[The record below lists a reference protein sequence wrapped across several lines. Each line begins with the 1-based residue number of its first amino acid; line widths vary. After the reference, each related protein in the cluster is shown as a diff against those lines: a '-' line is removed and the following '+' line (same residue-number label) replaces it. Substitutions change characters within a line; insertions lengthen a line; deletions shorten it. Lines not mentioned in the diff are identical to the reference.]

1 MMVSVACSSGG
12 GKGTTGGG
20 HPDMAGPMCSPT
32 PEVCDG
38 RDNDC
43 NGKIDDVT
51 PAGGHK
57 AQMVAASVLMP
68 LMRTDYAI
76 DLNGDGKTDNA
87 LFALVAILKS
97 QGTNAN
103 TQIAN
108 GIANGDQILLIDQ
121 TSSDATYASDPCATA
136 DVFTGVATHSMP
148 DLSGSGHFTI
158 DSTVPSGAFTGNITG
173 SDFESILPTLQTT
186 PVTVTL
192 ELVMFPGRT
201 IALPLIGAQ
210 IKIARDPS
218 GAVSGAIRGA
228 IKQADVESN
237 ILPAFAAEVQEQVMN
252 NPNDPNSISLLG
264 YFDTGG
270 TPDPDMSCKGT
281 CKNPD
286 GSCAVANDGKIDL
299 CEVTSNAAVASV
311 VSPDVQMFSDDG
323 STYQPNPANT
333 HKDSLSLGIGFTAVG
348 ATF

>member
-1 MMVSVACSSGG
+1 MMVAAACSSGG
-12 GKGTTGGG
+12 NGTTGGGG

-43 NGKIDDVT
+43 NGQIDDVM
-51 PAGGHK
+51 PAGGSK
-57 AQMVAASVLMP
+57 SQLVAASLLLPMA
-68 LMRTDYAI
+68 RTDYSI
-76 DLNGDGKTDNA
+76 DLNGDGKLDNA
-87 LFALVAILKS
+87 LYMLVNILKS
-97 QGTNAN
+97 QKTDPN

-108 GIANGDQILLIDQ
+108 GIANGDQILLLDEK
-121 TSSDATYASDPCATA
+121 SSDATYATDPCATA
-136 DVFTGVATHSMP
+136 DVFTGVATNGMP
-148 DLSGSGHFTI
+148 DLSGSGHFAVDT
-158 DSTVPSGAFTGNITG
+158 TVPSGAFVGALSG
-173 SDFESILPTLQTT
+173 SEFQSILPTLQTT

-201 IALPLIGAQ
+201 IALPLIGAHL
-210 IKIARDPS
+210 KMKRGAG
-218 GAVSGAIRGA
+218 GAVSGEIHGA
-228 IKQADVESN
+228 IKRDDVQNN

-252 NPNDPNSISLLG
+252 SPNDPNSIGLVG
-264 YFDTGG
+264 FFDTGG
-270 TPDPDMSCKGT
+270 SPDPDASCNGM

-286 GSCAVANDGKIDL
+286 GTCAVANDGKIDI
-299 CEVTSNAAVASV
+299 CEVTTNAGVLSV
-311 VSPDVQMFSDDG
+311 VSPDVQMYSDDG